1 MTATPQLAVA
11 LPGELV
17 NITTSPDTEPF
28 WQAAKQ
34 DRLEVPK
41 CGQCGHFR
49 MPPTPFC
56 PECQSTEVEWTQ
68 LSGRATVFSFAVVH
82 GFPGLPDITMVPVV
96 VDLEGA
102 PGARLVS
109 DVVDVAP
116 EDVHIGMELAVF
128 FSPIADDWK
137 LPLFR
142 VARS

>member
-1 MTATPQLAVA
+1 
-11 LPGELV
+11 
-17 NITTSPDTEPF
+17 
-28 WQAAKQ
+28 
-34 DRLEVPK
+34 
-41 CGQCGHFR
+41 

-56 PECQSTEVEWTQ
+56 PQCQSTDVDWTL

-109 DVVDVAP
+109 DVVGVGA
-116 EDVHIGMELAVF
+116 EDVHIGMELEVF
-128 FSPIADDWK
+128 FSPIAGGWK

-142 VARS
+142 VATAR